1 MKSRYKQVHKI
12 EVTMV
17 SQKTAGLVVATT
29 PVLGTYTVL
38 CYKLELICEML

>member
-1 MKSRYKQVHKI
+1 MKSRYKQVNKI
-12 EVTMV
+12 ELTVV
-17 SQKTAGLVVATT
+17 SQKTAGLVVTT